1 VGEKSAATKQK
12 LLDVAMQLMMSRGY
26 NATKVEDIC
35 QMAEVTKGAFFYYF
49 KTKEALGVSVLQEYW
64 QIRQRQ
70 FSESDWMSEEQP
82 LQQIQRFLTVVA
94 EVFINDPN
102 GYSCL
107 AGSFSQELATTN
119 SVFRD
124 LVSGLFAEWAQQIKP
139 VLQAAKEQ
147 APSQN
152 TIDIDVLADYIIAVV
167 EGSLI
172 LALARQDPQVIAQHI
187 AMLNS
192 HLQFVFST

>member
-1 VGEKSAATKQK
+1 MGEKSAATKQK
-12 LLDVAMQLMMSRGY
+12 LLDIAMQLMMSRGY

-49 KTKEALGVSVLQEYW
+49 KTKEDLGVNVLKEYW
-64 QIRQRQ
+64 QTRQRQ
-70 FSESDWMSEEQP
+70 FAESDWRTNDQP

-94 EVFINDPN
+94 DVFISDPN
-102 GYSCL
+102 GYTCL

-139 VLQAAKEQ
+139 VLQAAREQ
-147 APSQN
+147 AASQN
-152 TIDIDVLADYIIAVV
+152 QIDIDVLADYIISVV

-187 AMLNS
+187 NVLNS
-192 HLQFVFST
+192 HLRFVFST